1 MTSSINLQETCND
14 ALEELASNQKE
25 VLTVRSYCFLPLKL
39 AYDTKLP
46 RFCILAVTGF
56 RHLLSDPLLK
66 ATSLNPNKVN
76 NTIVEICFKVMT

>member
-1 MTSSINLQETCND
+1 MIKLCKVCYLQETCND

-66 ATSLNPNKVN
+66 ATSLNPNKV
-76 NTIVEICFKVMT
+76 